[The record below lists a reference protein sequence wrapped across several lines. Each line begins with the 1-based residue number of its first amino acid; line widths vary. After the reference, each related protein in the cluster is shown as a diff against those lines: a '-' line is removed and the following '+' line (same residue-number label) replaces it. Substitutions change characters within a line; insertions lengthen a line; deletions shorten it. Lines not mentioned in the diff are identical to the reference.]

1 MQALP
6 VQSEDG
12 STFHAAR
19 ESKPCA
25 KAQLYQAVLAVVVWA
40 ATAYVDWLLF
50 LASGITAG
58 GLSFLQQ
65 TFQKGESSL
74 RTTHS
79 PVLWISRE
87 DGQLGSDVLK
97 FPLLGTPGRGLG

>member
-1 MQALP
+1 VQALP

-25 KAQLYQAVLAVVVWA
+25 KAQLYQPVLAVVAEA

-50 LASGITAG
+50 LASGFTAD

-65 TFQKGESSL
+65 TFQKGESFAAVKAFAGAMDIA
-74 RTTHS
+74 RRWTTW
-79 PVLWISRE
+79 VRE
-87 DGQLGSDVLK
+87 NSQ
-97 FPLLGTPGRGLG
+97 